1 MNMNSAGASKRI
13 EELSSKLHHY
23 NHQYYQNHTS
33 DVSDREFDHL
43 LEELIQLEN
52 QFPELKNSNS
62 PSSRVGGTI
71 SKEFKSVTHKYQML
85 SLGNTYSSEELT
97 DFDNRI
103 KKALGD
109 EPFEYVC
116 ELKYDGVA
124 LSATYKN
131 DSLQIAA
138 TRGDGVQG
146 DDITVNAKTIRT
158 IPIVTK
164 SGLVEFEVRGEVF
177 MPRKEFARINKE
189 REDIGEP
196 QLANPRNS
204 ASGTIK
210 MQDSSIVAN
219 RNLDCYIYSLLGEQ
233 LPAHTHTEA
242 LVYLKELG
250 FNVPNHYQ
258 KCNSINEVLSFI
270 EKWREKR
277 FDLPLDT
284 DGIVIKVNSF
294 DQQNRLGFTAK
305 SPRWAIAYKY
315 ESESAATI
323 LKDVTYQVGRT
334 GSITP
339 VANLEPVLLAGTVV
353 KRASL
358 HNANEIER
366 LDLRINDTV
375 FVEKGGEII
384 PKVTAVDLSQRSNSI
399 PLVFITHCPECCTE
413 LIRKEG
419 EANHYCPNET
429 GCPPQIK
436 GRIEHFIQ
444 RKAMNID
451 GLGPETIEQL
461 FDAGLIKN
469 PADLYDLTYEQLI
482 ELDRFAHKSAESLV
496 LNIKKTN
503 DIPFKRVLFGLG
515 IRFVGITVA
524 EKLANHFQSIDAL
537 SIASYDELIAVDEIG
552 DRIASSIILYFGEC
566 KNQEFVNKLKSY
578 NVQLALSEVELMA
591 PKSTSLTDKSFVISG
606 VFEKHGRD
614 DLKDLIKAN
623 GGKVVSSISSKL
635 DFLLAGDK
643 MGPSKLE
650 KAQKL
655 NIEIISESSF
665 LDMITNE

>member
-1 MNMNSAGASKRI
+1 MTSSGASKRI

-23 NHQYYQNHTS
+23 NHQYYQEHKS
-33 DVSDREFDHL
+33 DISDREFDAL

-52 QFPELKNSNS
+52 EFPELKTRNS

-71 SKEFKSVTHKYQML
+71 SKEFKTVTHKYQML
-85 SLGNTYSSEELT
+85 SLGNTYSAEELS
-97 DFDNRI
+97 DFDIRI

-109 EPFEYVC
+109 ETFEYVC

-124 LSATYKN
+124 LSATYK
-131 DSLQIAA
+131 DDALHVAA

-158 IPIVTK
+158 IPLITK
-164 SGLVEFEVRGEVF
+164 SGLAEFEVRGEVF
-177 MPRKEFARINKE
+177 MPRKEFERINRE
-189 REDIGEP
+189 REDIGEA

-210 MQDSSIVAN
+210 MQDSAVVSS
-219 RNLDCYIYSLLGEQ
+219 RNLDCYMYSLLGEN
-233 LPAHTHTEA
+233 LPVTTHTEA
-242 LVYLKELG
+242 LGYLKNLG

-258 KCNSINEVLSFI
+258 KCDSINEVLRFI
-270 EKWREKR
+270 EKWRETR

-315 ESESAATI
+315 ESESAATV
-323 LKDVTYQVGRT
+323 LKEVTYQVGRT

-339 VANLEPVLLAGTVV
+339 VANLLPVQLAGTIV

-384 PKVTAVDLSQRSNSI
+384 PKVTGVDLSKRSNNI
-399 PLVFITHCPECCTE
+399 PLKFIHSCPECQTE

-461 FDAGLIKN
+461 FDSNLIQN
-469 PADLYDLTYEQLI
+469 PADLYDLTYDQLI
-482 ELDRFAHKSAESLV
+482 ELERFAHKSAESLI
-496 LNIKKTN
+496 LNIKKTRE
-503 DIPFKRVLFGLG
+503 IPFKRVLFGLG

-524 EKLANHFQSIDAL
+524 EKLAHYFQSIDAL
-537 SIASYDELIAVDEIG
+537 SAASYDELIAVDEIG
-552 DRIASSIILYFGEC
+552 DRIATSIIAYFSDPDNLNFIE
-566 KNQEFVNKLKSY
+566 KLKSFD
-578 NVQLALSEVELMA
+578 VQLSLSAEELMA
-591 PKSTSLTDKSFVISG
+591 PKSNSLADKSFVISG

-614 DLKDLIKAN
+614 ELKELIKAN
-623 GGKVVSSISSKL
+623 GGKVVSSISGKL

-655 NIEIISESSF
+655 NIEIISENAF

>member
-1 MNMNSAGASKRI
+1 MTSSGASKRI

-23 NHQYYQNHTS
+23 NHQYYQEHKS
-33 DVSDREFDHL
+33 DISDREFDAL

-52 QFPELKNSNS
+52 EFPELKTRNS
-62 PSSRVGGTI
+62 PSSRVGGSI
-71 SKEFKSVTHKYQML
+71 SKEFKTVTHKYQML
-85 SLGNTYSSEELT
+85 SLGNTYSAEELS
-97 DFDNRI
+97 DFDIRI

-109 EPFEYVC
+109 ETFEYVC

-124 LSATYKN
+124 LSATYK
-131 DSLQIAA
+131 DDALHVAA

-158 IPIVTK
+158 IPLITK
-164 SGLVEFEVRGEVF
+164 SGLAEFEVRGEVF
-177 MPRKEFARINKE
+177 MPRKEFERINRE
-189 REDIGEP
+189 REDIGEA

-210 MQDSSIVAN
+210 MQDSAVVSS
-219 RNLDCYIYSLLGEQ
+219 RNLDCYMYSLLGEN
-233 LPAHTHTEA
+233 LPVTTHTEA
-242 LVYLKELG
+242 LGYLKNLG

-258 KCNSINEVLSFI
+258 KCDSINEVLRFI
-270 EKWREKR
+270 EKWRETR

-315 ESESAATI
+315 ESESAATV
-323 LKDVTYQVGRT
+323 LKEVTYQVGRT

-339 VANLEPVLLAGTVV
+339 VANLQPVQLAGTIV

-384 PKVTAVDLSQRSNSI
+384 PKVTGVDLSKRSNNI
-399 PLVFITHCPECCTE
+399 PLKFIHSCPECQTE

-461 FDAGLIKN
+461 FDSNLIQN
-469 PADLYDLTYEQLI
+469 PADLYDLTYDQLI
-482 ELDRFAHKSAESLV
+482 ELERFAHKSAESLI
-496 LNIKKTN
+496 LNIKKTRE
-503 DIPFKRVLFGLG
+503 IPFKRVLFGLG

-524 EKLANHFQSIDAL
+524 EKLAHYFQSIDAL
-537 SIASYDELIAVDEIG
+537 SAASYDELIAVDEIG
-552 DRIASSIILYFGEC
+552 DRIATSIIAYFSDPDNLNFIE
-566 KNQEFVNKLKSY
+566 KLKSFD
-578 NVQLALSEVELMA
+578 VQLSLSAEELMA
-591 PKSTSLTDKSFVISG
+591 PKSNSLADKSFVISG

-614 DLKDLIKAN
+614 ELKELIKAN
-623 GGKVVSSISSKL
+623 GGKVVSSISGKL

-655 NIEIISESSF
+655 NIEIISENTF

>member
-1 MNMNSAGASKRI
+1 MTSSGASKRI

-23 NHQYYQNHTS
+23 NHQYYQEHKS
-33 DVSDREFDHL
+33 DISDREFDAL

-52 QFPELKNSNS
+52 EFPELKTRNS
-62 PSSRVGGTI
+62 PSSRVGGAI
-71 SKEFKSVTHKYQML
+71 SKEFKTVTHKYQML
-85 SLGNTYSSEELT
+85 SLGNTYSAEELS
-97 DFDNRI
+97 DFDIRI

-109 EPFEYVC
+109 ETFEYVC

-124 LSATYKN
+124 LSATYK
-131 DSLQIAA
+131 DDALHVAA

-146 DDITVNAKTIRT
+146 DDITDNAKTIRT
-158 IPIVTK
+158 IPLITK
-164 SGLVEFEVRGEVF
+164 SGLAEFEVRGEVF
-177 MPRKEFARINKE
+177 MPRKEFERINRE
-189 REDIGEP
+189 REDIGEA

-210 MQDSSIVAN
+210 MQDSAVVSS
-219 RNLDCYIYSLLGEQ
+219 RNLDCYMYSLLGEN
-233 LPAHTHTEA
+233 LPVTTHTEA
-242 LVYLKELG
+242 LGYLKHLG

-258 KCNSINEVLSFI
+258 KCDSINEVLSFI
-270 EKWREKR
+270 EKWRETR

-315 ESESAATI
+315 ESESAATV
-323 LKDVTYQVGRT
+323 LKEVTYQVGRT

-339 VANLEPVLLAGTVV
+339 VANLQPVQLAGTIV

-384 PKVTAVDLSQRSNSI
+384 PKVTGVDLSKRSNNI
-399 PLVFITHCPECCTE
+399 PLKFIHSCPECQTE

-436 GRIEHFIQ
+436 GKIEHFIQ

-461 FDAGLIKN
+461 FDSNLIQN
-469 PADLYDLTYEQLI
+469 PADLYDLTYDQLI
-482 ELDRFAHKSAESLV
+482 ELERFAHKSAESLI
-496 LNIKKTN
+496 LNIKKTRE
-503 DIPFKRVLFGLG
+503 IPFKRVLFGLG

-524 EKLANHFQSIDAL
+524 EKLAHYFQSIDAL
-537 SIASYDELIAVDEIG
+537 SAASYDELIAVDEIG
-552 DRIASSIILYFGEC
+552 DRIATSIIAYFSDPDNL
-566 KNQEFVNKLKSY
+566 KFIDKLKSFD
-578 NVQLALSEVELMA
+578 VQLSLSAEELLA
-591 PKSTSLTDKSFVISG
+591 PKSNSLADKSFVISG

-614 DLKDLIKAN
+614 ELKELIKAN
-623 GGKVVSSISSKL
+623 GGKVVSSISGKL

-655 NIEIISESSF
+655 NIEIISENTF